1 MKASSTYLLII
12 QVIKTAKRKTHTHH
26 LAQRALIF
34 LKLFLRVSIKHIPST
49 IKPDIITLETSNNNV
64 QMTL

>member
-1 MKASSTYLLII
+1 MYMSAVK
-12 QVIKTAKRKTHTHH
+12 VIKTAERKMHTHH

-49 IKPDIITLETSNNNV
+49 IKSDIITLETSNNNV